1 MKADPDSLAHFIRK
15 VDGNNTLGAGALAE
29 NICQWLAI
37 CSHGASLLTAEDRE
51 WMAKLSS

>member
-29 NICQWLAI
+29 NICQWLEP
-37 CSHGASLLTAEDRE
+37 SVVTAP
-51 WMAKLSS
+51 LY